1 MSTPAIERWTTERI
15 DAQAPDAQ
23 TTRAGLKLAVPDR
36 WPGLGVSEALLWGL
50 CQGSGKKPYQ
60 VCVDLSGPAYK
71 CSCPSR
77 KFPCKHAVALLHLWS
92 QGEVEPAEPAD
103 FAEEWRRRRADRATK
118 AAAKTS
124 RSERSAEQ
132 RADAEARAA
141 RREQRITDGLADLD
155 RWLGDQLHEGLARAG
170 THRRDELRDM
180 AARMVDAQAPG
191 MATRLTALADVSDAT
206 PGWPAAVVE
215 GFGMMRLLTRAWQ
228 RRAELP
234 EDVAATVRSHLGVPV
249 HVEDV
254 LAGPGIED
262 TWAVLGMRDSKEGRV
277 VARRVWLLGRR
288 TGRWALQLSF
298 AANHVALPA
307 DLFPGQQVEA
317 STHPYPG
324 RGQLRCALSSQR
336 EPQPLSWQPQP
347 VGTAAA
353 RVAWR
358 DAVALDPWTE
368 NHPVLVAGRLAVDD
382 SGSYALSDDDG
393 ALPLVGGLVGLRR
406 LALAA
411 GRDDLVAFGELST
424 EGLRPLSVLDGGRVR
439 SL

>member
-1 MSTPAIERWTTERI
+1 MSTPTIGRWTTERI

-23 TTRAGLKLAVPDR
+23 TAKAGLKLAEPDR
-36 WPGLGVSEALLWGL
+36 WPGLGVSDALLWGL
-50 CQGSGKKPYQ
+50 CQGSGRKPYQ

-77 KFPCKHAVALLHLWS
+77 KFPCKHAVALLHLWGR
-92 QGEVEPAEPAD
+92 GEVEPAEPAD
-103 FAEEWRRRRADRATK
+103 FAEEWRRRRADRAAK
-118 AAAKTS
+118 AAAKTP
-124 RSERSAEQ
+124 RKDRTPEQ

-155 RWLGDQLHEGLARAG
+155 RWLGDQLHEGLARVG
-170 THRRDELRDM
+170 GRRRDELRDM

-191 MATRLTALADVSDAT
+191 MAARLTALADIGDAT

-215 GFGMMRLLTRAWQ
+215 GFGMMRLLIRSWQ
-228 RRAELP
+228 RRDELP
-234 EDVAATVRSHLGVPV
+234 EDLVDTVRSHLGVPAR
-249 HVEDV
+249 VEDV
-254 LAGPGIED
+254 LETPGVED

-298 AANHVALPA
+298 AANRGELPA
-307 DLFPGQQVEA
+307 ELLPGQQVDTSA
-317 STHPYPG
+317 HPYPG
-324 RGQLRCALSSQR
+324 RGQLRCVLSAQR
-336 EPQPLSWQPQP
+336 ESQPLSWQPQP

-353 RVAWR
+353 RAAWR

-382 SGSYALSDDDG
+382 SGGYALSDDDG
-393 ALPLVGGLVGLRR
+393 ALPLAGGLASLRR
-406 LALAA
+406 LALTA
-411 GRDDLVAFGELST
+411 GRDELVAFGELST